1 MSIESR
7 TEQLFSLM
15 EAKLGLLSE
24 LRSLAMQ
31 QSDAVDKQDVG
42 DLLQLLGRKQGLME
56 RLQAIQDQL
65 RPFAEEDP
73 ETRIWSSPERR
84 ATCQANKRRCDQWI
98 EEILVMEHRAIET
111 MSSQRE
117 AISGQ
122 LVQATDAM
130 RLSRA
135 YGLHDDDPSN
145 FESVISFDG

>member
-1 MSIESR
+1 MTIESR

-24 LRSLAMQ
+24 LRNLAIQ
-31 QSDAVDKQDVG
+31 QSDAVEKQDVAE
-42 DLLQLLGRKQGLME
+42 LLQLLGRKQGLME

-65 RPFAEEDP
+65 RPFADEDP
-73 ETRIWSSPERR
+73 EQRRWSSPERR
-84 ATCQANKRRCDQWI
+84 AACQATQRRCDQSI

-111 MSSQRE
+111 MTSQRD

-135 YGLHDDDPSN
+135 YGFHSDDPSL
-145 FESVISFDG
+145 ESAISFDG